1 MVHGSHRGSLA
12 ARRGDMSNPRLRS
25 VAPPSQDGAARRQ
38 ALPAEA
44 AQARLFEDIL
54 RREIAEM
61 MSGRPQSRAE
71 QQARIAEVD
80 RLIQALR
87 HRFPRPAVPPTADRA
102 PRASLN

>member
-1 MVHGSHRGSLA
+1 MVHGARRGSLA
-12 ARRGDMSNPRLRS
+12 AHRGDMSNPRLRG
-25 VAPPSQDGAARRQ
+25 VASPSHDSAARRQ

-61 MSGRPQSRAE
+61 LSGRPQSRAE
-71 QQARIAEVD
+71 LQARIAEID

-87 HRFPRPAVPPTADRA
+87 HRFPRPALPPTADRA
-102 PRASLN
+102 PRALLN